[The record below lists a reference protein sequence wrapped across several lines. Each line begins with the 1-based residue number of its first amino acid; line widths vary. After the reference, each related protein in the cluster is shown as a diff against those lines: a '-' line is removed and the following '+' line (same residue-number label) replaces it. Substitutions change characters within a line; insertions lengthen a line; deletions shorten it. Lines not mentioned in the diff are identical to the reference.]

1 MNQMMRCIFLL
12 LATRIALCAAAQEL
26 PLDRLAPDSTAV
38 LRFELH
44 DGALIIGRVMAI
56 DADSI
61 HVAGNGRSRH
71 GLARADV
78 ARATR
83 YDARTGSFERQWFA
97 APVPSRNL
105 IGPTAIPMR
114 RGEMRYTNTYF
125 LFHSLTAGLT
135 SRLSLGLGTEFT
147 SFLSTGGA
155 GALYFGSIKYGGK
168 VADGVHVAAHGMMV
182 SVPYDGWFYSSSER
196 LNLGFAGGL
205 VTLGDADRQ
214 LTAGLSWSVLRF
226 RWVTRYPLVTVGGQ
240 WRFSK
245 RLGFVTE
252 NMLLP
257 LPGERSPYLLS
268 YALRIMGREL
278 AGDLGFFNNSGISQS
293 IALGIPYAS
302 FTAKW

>member
-1 MNQMMRCIFLL
+1 MLRGALLL
-12 LATRIALCAAAQEL
+12 LALRIASSAAGQEL
-26 PLDRLAPDSTAV
+26 PVDRLAPDSTAI

-44 DGALIIGRVMAI
+44 DGELIIGRIMAI
-56 DADSI
+56 EADSI
-61 HVAGNGRSRH
+61 QVAGNGRSRQTI
-71 GLARADV
+71 ARADV

-83 YDARTGSFERQWFA
+83 YNARTGTFERQWFP

-114 RGEMRYTNTYF
+114 RGEMRYTNTWF

-135 SRLSLGLGTEFT
+135 PRLSLGLGTEFT

-155 GALYFGSIKYGGK
+155 GAIYFGSIKYGGP
-168 VADGVHVAAHGMMV
+168 VADGVHVAAHGMML
-182 SVPYDGWFYSSSER
+182 SVPYSGWIFEDRQR

-214 LTAGLSWSVLRF
+214 LTAGLSWSVLSF
-226 RWVTRYPLVTVGGQ
+226 RWATRYPLVTVGGQ

-257 LPGERSPYLLS
+257 FPGERSPYLLS
-268 YALRIMGREL
+268 YALRIMGKEL
-278 AGDLGFFNNSGISQS
+278 AGDLGFFNNSGISQT
-293 IALGIPYAS
+293 IAPGIPYAS

>member
-1 MNQMMRCIFLL
+1 MNRMLRSVLL
-12 LATRIALCAAAQEL
+12 LQVLRIAQHAAGQEV
-26 PLDRLAPDSTAV
+26 PLDQLAPDSTAV

-44 DGALIIGRVMAI
+44 DGALIIGRIMAI
-56 DADSI
+56 GADSI
-61 HVAGNGRSRH
+61 HVAGNGPSRQT
-71 GLARADV
+71 LARADV

-83 YDARTGSFERQWFA
+83 YNARTGAFDRQWFP

-105 IGPTAIPMR
+105 VGPTAMPMAP
-114 RGEMRYTNTYF
+114 GEMRYTNTYF
-125 LFHSLTAGLT
+125 LFHALAVGLT
-135 SRLSLGLGTEFT
+135 KRLTIS
-147 SFLSTGGA
+147 A
-155 GALYFGSIKYGGK
+155 GAEATSVLSSTSSGAIVYGSIKYGGK
-168 VADGVHVAAHGMMV
+168 VADGVHVAAHGMLL
-182 SVPYDGWFYSSSER
+182 STPYNGWFYEDRQR

-205 VTLGDADRQ
+205 VTLGDDDRQ

-226 RWVTRYPLVTVGGQ
+226 RWVTRYPLLTVGGQ

-257 LPGERSPYLLS
+257 IPGERSPYLLS
-268 YALRIMGREL
+268 YALRIMGKEL
-278 AGDLGFFNNSGISQS
+278 AGDLGFFNNGAIAQS